1 MTDERSLER
10 AARSWIEV
18 GPTAA
23 PPHVVDA
30 VLDLIAH
37 TPQERDWFPWR
48 FPRMPLSARVVALVA
63 IGALILAGAFALL
76 GPGGT
81 STPLPSPAPSTNPSS
96 AAVASASGLALSASF
111 PSQLYGYS
119 VKYPAGWKAHPAT
132 RTWSTGTTNDWG
144 SGYNDELYLTGG
156 DVRFS
161 GTSQTLATG
170 QTADEWLAAYAGGT
184 DRATWPTIPIGGQTG
199 YITADGV
206 AAAGGTIAPGGRMF
220 DAVVVSGDR
229 AYNFNMDGNVD
240 RPTFEAFLAT
250 ITLDPASV
258 GALPPLDKTFTSP
271 WYGYSIKHAGAW
283 TVRPATAHWQGVD
296 NSPPATDEIVITG
309 TDTTISVASQAL
321 GAQTLNEFLVVVPR
335 QHDRERSTRLRRR
348 GSRHMGIDPDRL
360 GNGSL
365 VRAVQCR
372 GGDCR
377 RRWPGLCLHVGQLHV
392 RRRQAPEP
400 GVLAQAPRN
409 CHLRSGRGRGS
420 LAATRRLQA
429 PDRPGGRRSR
439 RSIPSGLG
447 SRGSAAR
454 GHQRSG
460 RRREQRRR

>member
-119 VKYPAGWKAHPAT
+119 VKYPAGWKAHPGDQDMVDRHDQRLGQRLQRRAVPH
-132 RTWSTGTTNDWG
+132 RRGRPV
-144 SGYNDELYLTGG
+144 LG
-156 DVRFS
+156 DVPDPRDRPDTLTS
-161 GTSQTLATG
+161 GSPRTRAERIGRPGRRSRS
-170 QTADEWLAAYAGGT
+170 AGE
-184 DRATWPTIPIGGQTG
+184 TG

-321 GAQTLNEFLVVVPR
+321 GAQTLNEFLVSFHASTTANVPPGC
-335 QHDRERSTRLRRR
+335 D
-348 GSRHMGIDPDRL
+348 
-360 GNGSL
+360 
-365 VRAVQCR
+365 
-372 GGDCR
+372 GGDPATWASTPIGSETG
-377 RRWPGLCLHVGQLHV
+377 RWYELC
-392 RRRQAPEP
+392 
-400 GVLAQAPRN
+400 N
-409 CHLRSGRGRGS
+409 
-420 LAATRRLQA
+420 AAEA
-429 PDRPGGRRSR
+429 IVAVGGRVYAFTWGNSTFEGDKHLNLV
-439 RSIPSGLG
+439 SWLKLLETVTFDPG
-447 SRGSAAR
+447 AAVDR
-454 GHQRSG
+454 
-460 RRREQRRR
+460 

>member
-81 STPLPSPAPSTNPSS
+81 STPLPSSAPSTNPSS
-96 AAVASASGLALSASF
+96 PAVASASGLALSASF

-132 RTWSTGTTNDWG
+132 KMWSTGTTNNWG

-161 GTSQTLATG
+161 GTSQALATG
-170 QTADEWLAAYAGGT
+170 QTADQWLAAYAGGT
-184 DRATWPTIPIGGQTG
+184 DRATWPTIPIGGETG
-199 YITADGV
+199 YITSDGV

-250 ITLDPASV
+250 ITLDPASA

-321 GAQTLNEFLVVVPR
+321 GAQTLNEFLVSFHASTTANVPPGC
-335 QHDRERSTRLRRR
+335 D
-348 GSRHMGIDPDRL
+348 
-360 GNGSL
+360 
-365 VRAVQCR
+365 
-372 GGDCR
+372 GGDPATWASTAIGSETG
-377 RRWPGLCLHVGQLHV
+377 RWYQLC
-392 RRRQAPEP
+392 
-400 GVLAQAPRN
+400 N
-409 CHLRSGRGRGS
+409 
-420 LAATRRLQA
+420 AAEA
-429 PDRPGGRRSR
+429 VVAVGGRVYAFTWGNSTFEGDKHLNLV
-439 RSIPSGLG
+439 SWLKLLETVTFDPG
-447 SRGSAAR
+447 AAVD
-454 GHQRSG
+454 S
-460 RRREQRRR
+460 